1 MVDQNNQK
9 ARRRFAPRRYLRLIA
24 LLIAG
29 AVVAQGIAGRVHQ
42 EADLQQW
49 TATQAIPTV
58 SVVLP
63 DTSANGQALT
73 LPGRLAANYD
83 APIYARVS
91 GYLKN
96 WNVDIGAHV
105 KKGQVL
111 AEIETPD
118 LDAQYSQAQA
128 ELANAVAADQL
139 AGTTAGRWKEMLES
153 DSVSQQAVDEKT
165 GDWQVKQASV
175 ASARANVARLQALES
190 YRVIAAPFDGIV
202 TERRTDIGDLVNA
215 GSGEG
220 QALFRVADEQKLRV
234 YVDVPQNY
242 ASDIGARIRAT
253 LTVPERPG
261 ESFVA
266 QYLSTASAIDSASG
280 TVTIELMCDNADGK
294 LIPGAYTQVHLTL
307 GSTASPTMRLPSST
321 LILGHQGE
329 EVATVASN
337 GQVTMKKVTIARDLG
352 AEVEISAGISASD
365 RVVDNPPDS
374 LADGDTVR
382 IASHAGSRLAAAKT
396 AGGPHAQS

>member
-1 MVDQNNQK
+1 
-9 ARRRFAPRRYLRLIA
+9 
-24 LLIAG
+24 
-29 AVVAQGIAGRVHQ
+29 
-42 EADLQQW
+42 
-49 TATQAIPTV
+49 
-58 SVVLP
+58 
-63 DTSANGQALT
+63 
-73 LPGRLAANYD
+73 
-83 APIYARVS
+83 
-91 GYLKN
+91 
-96 WNVDIGAHV
+96 
-105 KKGQVL
+105 
-111 AEIETPD
+111 
-118 LDAQYSQAQA
+118 
-128 ELANAVAADQL
+128 
-139 AGTTAGRWKEMLES
+139 
-153 DSVSQQAVDEKT
+153 
-165 GDWQVKQASV
+165 
-175 ASARANVARLQALES
+175 
-190 YRVIAAPFDGIV
+190 VIAAPFDGIV
-202 TERRTDIGDLVNA
+202 TERRTDIGDLANA

-220 QALFRVADEQKLRV
+220 QTLFRVADAQKLRV

-242 ASDIGARIRAT
+242 ASAIGARIPAT

-280 TVTIELMCDNADGK
+280 AVTIELMCDNADGK

-396 AGGPHAQS
+396 AGGSHAQS